1 MMAATTPLLVART
14 ITLRGTNLSSE
25 AILEIDR
32 ADLPFRMLLNAEGE
46 HAPEIVVRE
55 DTAPTFARVMRLN
68 IDPARLDGADLER
81 FQRWF
86 RAGGTRTFTMMNLD
100 GQKAEVT
107 FPLPPGE
114 AQIAGTRP

>member
-1 MMAATTPLLVART
+1 
-14 ITLRGTNLSSE
+14 
-25 AILEIDR
+25 
-32 ADLPFRMLLNAEGE
+32 MLLNAEGD

-86 RAGGTRTFTMMNLD
+86 RAGGTRTFTIMNLD

-114 AQIAGTRP
+114 AQIAGTKP